1 MYIYEAEK
9 KLGLADRIIAERFIK
24 CNAEIIKSAD
34 IKETVDKTIL
44 AKYAKADMDSVD
56 LYGIDSIL
64 VTAGWNKNDAIFTH
78 EEMWNARS
86 TPNHKPFNLNHD
98 TSDIIG
104 HTINVRPVDGDYN
117 IIAEDTEIDKLP
129 EKFHLLTSDVIYK
142 LWANEERDK
151 QIAQIISEIKDNKW
165 FVSMECWYDNF
176 DYAIMQNDNS
186 FKIVNRNR
194 DTAFLTQH
202 LRKYDGSGYYENA
215 KIGMVPRTILFSGKG
230 LTQRPANPE
239 SIIFASMVESAKNV
253 GYILNSS
260 ELPKGENVMPELD
273 TLKSENADLK
283 NQLAELH
290 KKLSEKDNKEVAA
303 QLDSLKKEVDAKSA
317 ALAEATQKLE
327 KSANDVLELN
337 KAKDAISAELNS
349 AKAELAKHN
358 EIKVKTERAN
368 LLAKE
373 ANLEAEQAASIVD
386 TLSVLNDEKF
396 KEFVEKYKKNQV
408 EKTTAA
414 QIVASVEKT
423 ETASAGN
430 VPATNKVDEL
440 RKEMVNVFSNKENK

>member
-34 IKETVDKTIL
+34 IKETIDKTIL
-44 AKYAKADMDSVD
+44 SKYAKADMDSVD

-64 VTAGWNKNDAIFTH
+64 VTAGWNKNDAVFTN

-104 HTINVRPVDGDYN
+104 HTINVRPVDGEYN
-117 IIAEDTEIDKLP
+117 IIADDTEIDKLP

-151 QIAQIISEIKDNKW
+151 QIAQIIGEIKEGKW

-176 DYAIMQNDNS
+176 DYAIMQNDNT

-273 TLKSENADLK
+273 TLKAENADLK
-283 NQLAELH
+283 TQLAELN

-303 QLDSLKKEVDAKSA
+303 QIDTLKKDVETKSA
-317 ALAEATQKLE
+317 ALAEAAQKLE
-327 KSANDVLELN
+327 KSAADVMELN
-337 KAKDAISAELNS
+337 KAKDTLVAELNS

-358 EIKVKTERAN
+358 EAKVKTERAN
-368 LLAKE
+368 LLATE
-373 ANLEAEQAASIVD
+373 AGLEAEQAASIVD

-396 KEFVEKYKKNQV
+396 KEFVEKYKKNK

-414 QIVASVEKT
+414 QVVAGVEKT
-423 ETASAGN
+423 QETAAGN
-430 VPATNKVDEL
+430 VPSTDKVDAL
-440 RKEMVNVFSNKENK
+440 RKEMINVFSSKENK